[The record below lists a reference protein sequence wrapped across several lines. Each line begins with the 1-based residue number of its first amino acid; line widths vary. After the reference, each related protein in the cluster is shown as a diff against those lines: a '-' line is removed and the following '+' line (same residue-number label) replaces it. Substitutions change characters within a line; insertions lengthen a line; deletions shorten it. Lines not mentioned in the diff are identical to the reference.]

1 MAESSHTY
9 TFITFIGIQHEM
21 NLMLNKVV
29 SLTEGFFTFIIAME
43 FYSSMNSP
51 MILRYENSMKHLS
64 HSMYL

>member
-1 MAESSHTY
+1 
-9 TFITFIGIQHEM
+9 M

-51 MILRYENSMKHLS
+51 MILRYENSVKNLS